1 MAILSAY
8 PYVKVAIDTRGLM
21 PTAARAVGNLGL
33 VGRNGGLGTATAN
46 VPVTITSEMD
56 ARKAFATTNATG
68 AVTASSPIYEACKAA
83 LAQDPGPSRI
93 YAVAIDGADSSAD
106 YASGL
111 AVLAAAEVQIVAL
124 AGETAIGAA
133 GNPPKALR
141 ALADHVETVSSAGKR
156 RIGVAH
162 IDPDLAVPASKTYA
176 EVAESTYAPL
186 KSPSSRMVLVAG
198 RVPTASDG
206 SRFDLAA
213 ATAGAIAGLRPHFST
228 LLKQVRGVTIPIER
242 QFSPAEIAELSE
254 RRIES
259 VIDPELLPGEGFYLA
274 SGLLYTSDATK
285 SHVDTIRVI
294 DDLEFR
300 LKAGLIG
307 EIGHTRIDRFGVQQ
321 IVSRIE
327 GILGPQRRARV
338 IDDFSVYVPLLATL
352 EKEEAARTSE
362 ETTTLS
368 GARDDRRVEVLV
380 SVTYG
385 PAVHVLDLQVTFKN

>member
-21 PTAARAVGNLGL
+21 PTAARAVGNVGL
-33 VGRNGGLGTATAN
+33 VGRNSGLGTATVN
-46 VPVTITSEMD
+46 VPVTVTSELD
-56 ARKAFATTNATG
+56 ARKAFATTNAAG
-68 AVTASSPIYEACKAA
+68 AVTASSPLYEACKAA

-93 YAVAIDGADSSAD
+93 YAVAVAGTDSTAD

-124 AGETAIGAA
+124 AGETTVGAA
-133 GNPPKALR
+133 GSPPKALR

-162 IDPDLAVPASKTYA
+162 VDPDLAVPAAKTYA
-176 EVAESTYAPL
+176 QVAETTYAPL

-198 RVPTASDG
+198 RVPTPPG
-206 SRFDLAA
+206 GTRFDLAA
-213 ATAGAIAGLRPHFST
+213 ATAGAIAGLQPHYST
-228 LLKQVRGVTIPIER
+228 LLKPVRGVDIPIER

-259 VIDPELLPGEGFYLA
+259 VIDPELIAGEGFFLS
-274 SGLLYTSDATK
+274 SGLVYTSDATR
-285 SHVDTIRVI
+285 SHVDTVRVI
-294 DDLEFR
+294 DDLEHR

-307 EIGHTRIDRFGVQQ
+307 DIGRTRIDRFGVQQ

-352 EKEEAARTSE
+352 EKEEAARTAE
-362 ETTTLS
+362 ETATVS
-368 GARDDRRVEVLV
+368 SARDERRVEVLV